1 MRRRPDPPTRPRR
14 GGATLP
20 ETALVL
26 SGFLLFLMGVFEY
39 SRFLMLL
46 HVGTN
51 AARSGARYA
60 VVNIAKPSNFDT
72 VASGTSV
79 SIADFVKGEL
89 GGADTLIDSYS
100 VSVFPC
106 DNAQLFANP
115 PVITTKSGSP
125 AWNQASFGERIAV
138 KINGNYKP
146 ILPGFIFFYTGGSQV
161 VPLNIAATAN
171 SEG

>member
-1 MRRRPDPPTRPRR
+1 MPRPASPRRRR
-14 GGATLP
+14 GGTTLP

-26 SGFLLFLMGVFEY
+26 SGFLLFLMGIFEY

-60 VVNIAKPSNFDT
+60 SVNVSQATNFDT
-72 VASGTSV
+72 VPSGSLV
-79 SIADFVKGEL
+79 SIRQYVVNEM
-89 GGADTLIDSYS
+89 GGADTLIDSFAIT
-100 VSVFPC
+100 VFPC
-106 DNAQLFANP
+106 DNVQLYANP
-115 PVITTKSGSP
+115 PVVVIKSGSP

-138 KINGNYKP
+138 RINGNFKP
-146 ILPGFIFFYTGGSQV
+146 ILPGFIFFYTGGSSV
-161 VPLNIAATAN
+161 VPLNIAAAAN